1 MADRAEEQR
10 QELPRKKKTKTQQK
24 AEISSVEQ
32 SGAAD
37 AERKTGE
44 DEGEESDRDG
54 QNAGQRHGKVA
65 FFCFPPAAFNMT
77 P

>member
-1 MADRAEEQR
+1 MADRAEELR
-10 QELPRKKKTKTQQK
+10 QELPRKKSARLFKKK
-24 AEISSVEQ
+24 ISSVEQ

-65 FFCFPPAAFNMT
+65 FFPPLCF
-77 P
+77 